1 MDTPWQF
8 TQETLMAFRSLY
20 AYNYFQSEW
29 IYVGL
34 HSTQGCKKFYLKTK
48 VNKSKWTDK
57 SHEKQVCEKK
67 ETQF

>member
-34 HSTQGCKKFYLKTK
+34 HLTQGCKKFFLKTK